1 MEKAKFKISTV
12 IATAIAFMQIICVT
26 VLYVTVGGRVTKEVG
41 AEAIRNMKDKLYAK
55 QVMLESYIESSEDFL
70 TAYSRAGEIQALLKN
85 PTDKSAFEAAQKYT
99 EKFSADK
106 PKEVL
111 EGIYASEWNS
121 HVLTHTNAPVV
132 GITTRTGDGLKQ
144 LQDALM
150 ATDGVYNTGIIV
162 SPASGQQIISMYQK
176 VVDDAGNPIGLVGG
190 GIFTAEIREKLN
202 SMSTDEGDTAKVY
215 LIDRLSKK
223 FIFHED
229 ETLVGSEVEDE
240 LLLRASDV
248 TNKPSGKIE
257 TEDSVAVYSAM
268 NDNNWMFVMVDD
280 EQSVYATAHSA
291 KSILGLCC
299 GLIVAILSVQSIV
312 AIPWLFKP
320 LEAVRESLVKVSD
333 KNLKE
338 DERVAKFCKRSSDL
352 GVLSR
357 AVRKVSASLKDSIM
371 VIDKTSSEISTQA
384 THIKENSIELNGCVA
399 DIVAATEELH
409 ATSEGIQE
417 STSTVAEE
425 VAAIRSN
432 LANAVDF
439 MEKSNST
446 SNELLHDA
454 SAMREDA
461 RAAYADSI
469 QRLTE
474 VKEKVKAAVAE
485 LAVLSEVN
493 QMAEDV
499 LAISGQTNLLSLN
512 ASIEA
517 ARAGEAGKGFSVVAN
532 EIKKLA
538 DASSNTVSAIQ
549 SLCNKSDKS
558 VADIER
564 VIAALIE
571 FIENDVLV
579 KFERFTSNS
588 EDVSIK
594 VGDMRKDI
602 EEMSNIVTELNTV
615 VADIEQSASF
625 VSSAMNESSRAIN
638 DIVEKNDL
646 AAGLARDSL
655 AMAEDNKEIIDQL
668 KSVVDSFTV

>member
-12 IATAIAFMQIICVT
+12 IVVTIALMQFICVT
-26 VLYVTVGGRVTKEVG
+26 FLYVIVGGRVTKEVG
-41 AEAIRNMKDKLYAK
+41 AEAIRNMQDKLYAK
-55 QVMLESYIESSEDFL
+55 QVILESYIDSSEDFL
-70 TAYSRAGEIQALLKN
+70 TAYSRAGEIYNLLQN

-99 EKFSADK
+99 ETFSKDK
-106 PKEVL
+106 EPHL
-111 EGIYASEWNS
+111 EGIYASEWNT
-121 HVLTHTNAPVV
+121 HVLTHTNKGTV
-132 GITTRTGDGLKQ
+132 GITTRKDEPLKQ
-144 LQDALM
+144 LQAAMLE
-150 ATDGVYNTGIIV
+150 TNGVYNTGIII
-162 SPASGQQIISMYQK
+162 SPASDKQIISMYRA
-176 VVDDAGNPIGLVGG
+176 VLDEAGNPIGLVGG
-190 GIFTAEIREKLN
+190 GMFTSGIKETLN
-202 SMSTDEGDTAKVY
+202 SMSDAESSTAKVY

-240 LLLRASDV
+240 LLLSASDV
-248 TNKPSGKIE
+248 ANEPSGKIE
-257 TEDSVAVYSAM
+257 TEDSVAVYSSM
-268 NDNNWMFVMVDD
+268 NDGNWMFVMVDD

-320 LEAVRESLVKVSD
+320 LEAIRESLVKVSD

-338 DERVAKFCKRSSDL
+338 DERVAKFCKRASDL

-357 AVRKVSASLKDSIM
+357 AVRKVSESLKDSIK

-384 THIKENSIELNGCVA
+384 MHIKDNSVELNGCVE

-417 STSTVAEE
+417 STSAVAEE

-469 QRLTE
+469 ERLNE

-493 QMAEDV
+493 
-499 LAISGQTNLLSLN
+499 
-512 ASIEA
+512 
-517 ARAGEAGKGFSVVAN
+517 
-532 EIKKLA
+532 
-538 DASSNTVSAIQ
+538 
-549 SLCNKSDKS
+549 
-558 VADIER
+558 
-564 VIAALIE
+564 
-571 FIENDVLV
+571 
-579 KFERFTSNS
+579 
-588 EDVSIK
+588 
-594 VGDMRKDI
+594 
-602 EEMSNIVTELNTV
+602 
-615 VADIEQSASF
+615 
-625 VSSAMNESSRAIN
+625 
-638 DIVEKNDL
+638 
-646 AAGLARDSL
+646 
-655 AMAEDNKEIIDQL
+655 
-668 KSVVDSFTV
+668 

>member
-12 IATAIAFMQIICVT
+12 IAVAIALMQTICVT
-26 VLYVTVGGRVTKEVG
+26 LLYVIVGGRVTKEVG
-41 AEAIRNMKDKLYAK
+41 SEAIRGMQDKLYAK
-55 QVMLESYIESSEDFL
+55 QVILESYIDSSEDFL
-70 TAYSRAGEIQALLKN
+70 TAYSRAGEIYNLLKN
-85 PTDKSAFEAAQKYT
+85 PTDQSAFEAAQKYT
-99 EKFSADK
+99 ETFSKDK
-106 PKEVL
+106 EPRL
-111 EGIYASEWNS
+111 EGIYASEWNT
-121 HVLTHTNAPVV
+121 HVLTHTNRGTV
-132 GITTRTGDGLKQ
+132 GITTRKGEPLKQ
-144 LQDALM
+144 LQDAMLE
-150 ATDGVYNTGIIV
+150 ADGVYNTGIII
-162 SPASGQQIISMYQK
+162 SPASGKQIISMYRA
-176 VVDDAGNPIGLVGG
+176 VLDEDGNPIGLVGG
-190 GIFTAEIREKLN
+190 GMFTTGIKETLN
-202 SMSTDEGDTAKVY
+202 SMSDNESFTSKVY

-248 TNKPSGKIE
+248 TNTTSGKIE
-257 TEDSVAVYSAM
+257 TEDSVAVYSSM
-268 NDNNWMFVMVDD
+268 NDGDWMFIMVDD
-280 EQSVYATAHSA
+280 KQSVYATAHSA
-291 KSILGLCC
+291 KSVLGVCC
-299 GLIVAILSVQSIV
+299 GLMVVILSIQAIV
-312 AIPWLFKP
+312 IISWLFKP
-320 LEAVRESLVKVSD
+320 LEAVRESLVRVSD

-338 DERVAKFCKRSSDL
+338 DERVAKFCKGSSDL

-357 AVRKVSASLKDSIM
+357 AVRKVSASLKDSIE

-384 THIKENSIELNGCVA
+384 MRIEDNSVELNGCVE

-417 STSTVAEE
+417 STCAVAEE
-425 VAAIRSN
+425 VATIRSN

-439 MEKSNST
+439 MERSNST
-446 SNELLHDA
+446 SSELLHDA

-469 QRLTE
+469 ERLNE

-485 LAVLSEVN
+485 LAVLGEVN
-493 QMAEDV
+493 RMAEDV

-549 SLCNKSDKS
+549 GLCNKSNKS
-558 VADIER
+558 VADIEH
-564 VIAALIE
+564 VIESLIE
-571 FIENDVLV
+571 FIERDVLV

-615 VADIEQSASF
+615 IADIEQSASF

-638 DIVEKNDL
+638 DIVEKNDS

-655 AMAEDNKEIIDQL
+655 AMAEDNKKIIDQL
-668 KSVVDSFTV
+668 KAIVDSFTV